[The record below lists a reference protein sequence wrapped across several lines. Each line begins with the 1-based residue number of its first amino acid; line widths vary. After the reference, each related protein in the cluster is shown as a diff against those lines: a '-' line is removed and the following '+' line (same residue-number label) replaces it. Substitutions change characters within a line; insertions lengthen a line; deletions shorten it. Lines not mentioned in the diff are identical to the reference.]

1 MRYLKDVPRK
11 FRNGFRGANA
21 FKKAIGEK
29 SAGKFNRAKIPRRRL
44 K

>member
-11 FRNGFRGANA
+11 FRNGFRTDNT
-21 FKKAIGEK
+21 FVKAIGEK
-29 SAGKFNRAKIPRRRL
+29 KQNNGKKAKIPRRRL